1 MYMPESDK
9 PVPNWKR
16 FEKTIHEM
24 HQQLAPASAVIMPDD
39 KVMCRESETLRQLDV
54 TIRANVAGYNVFIV
68 IECRDESRPIYVN
81 GVGEFATKLTDVQA
95 NKGIII

>member
-1 MYMPESDK
+1 
-9 PVPNWKR
+9 
-16 FEKTIHEM
+16 
-24 HQQLAPASAVIMPDD
+24 MPDD

-54 TIRANVAGYNVFIV
+54 TIRANVAGYDVFIV
-68 IECRDESRPIYVN
+68 IECRDESRPIDVN